1 MTYAVNGPTFV
12 PEASARLDP
21 VGMRIGEKD
30 AQRVWI
36 KVGKDS
42 HRHPENGETKKSYES
57 RTKAI
62 EENWVFIL

>member
-1 MTYAVNGPTFV
+1 MTYAVNGPSFV

-42 HRHPENGETKKSYES
+42 HRHPENGETKKSYE
-57 RTKAI
+57 
-62 EENWVFIL
+62 